1 MIDKIKGIEVG
12 FRSLKLVLP
21 HLGSIKLK
29 ADYNN
34 IVMGKYKLGK
44 RWLRK

>member
-1 MIDKIKGIEVG
+1 MIDQIASIEVG
-12 FRSLKLVLP
+12 FKSLKLVLP
-21 HLGSIKLK
+21 HISKIKLK
-29 ADYNN
+29 GDFND

>member
-1 MIDKIKGIEVG
+1 MIKKYKSIEVG

-21 HLGSIKLK
+21 HLSSIKLK
-29 ADYNN
+29 GDFND
-34 IVMGKYKLGK
+34 IIQGKYKLGK